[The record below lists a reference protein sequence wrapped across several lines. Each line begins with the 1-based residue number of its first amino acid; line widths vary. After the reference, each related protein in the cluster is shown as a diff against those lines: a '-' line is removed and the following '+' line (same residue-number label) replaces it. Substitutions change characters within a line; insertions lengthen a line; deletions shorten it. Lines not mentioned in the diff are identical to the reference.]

1 MKDNIKKLE
10 NSYCAIMF
18 LICIFGVIA
27 LILSISAYCIGLE
40 PRADSEVHL
49 KNVLF
54 NIILYPVIFI
64 ALSFISSFISR
75 PLGDEKKDYKF
86 FSSLIALFRISK
98 NNKLDKDCKDIKL
111 RRVSILLTLLSMIAA
126 FFSFLCLY
134 TFETTFI
141 INIYGAIWQIVIVLC
156 VLALIIALHH
166 AIVAYKIKRIN

>member
-75 PLGDEKKDYKF
+75 PLGDEKKPGRAH
-86 FSSLIALFRISK
+86 LPL
-98 NNKLDKDCKDIKL
+98 
-111 RRVSILLTLLSMIAA
+111 
-126 FFSFLCLY
+126 
-134 TFETTFI
+134 
-141 INIYGAIWQIVIVLC
+141 Q
-156 VLALIIALHH
+156 
-166 AIVAYKIKRIN
+166 